1 MHKQDLSLL
10 ALHTLH
16 RPLRHGRR
24 LQKRSRLEAH
34 GSLRRDAEISCA
46 ILLWRRQAARCLR
59 DVLQPRESVHGA
71 DDQEGRVLRRS
82 TAPAA
87 RDGGLRSD
95 KPLRAR
101 LGRDAR

>member
-16 RPLRHGRR
+16 RPLRHGHR
-24 LQKRSRLEAH
+24 LQKRSRLEAN
-34 GSLRRDAEISCA
+34 GNLRRDTEISCA
-46 ILLWRRQAARCLR
+46 ILLWRRQAARRMR
-59 DVLQPRESVHGA
+59 DILQSRESVHGA
-71 DDQEGRVLRRS
+71 DNQEGRVLRRS
-82 TAPAA
+82 TATAA
-87 RDGGLRSD
+87 RGLRSG